1 MILRG
6 FYLGVVQ
13 HRVFE
18 SAHLAQHEGS
28 VVVSLGERRRERE
41 EGGRERGEGE
51 RRGERREGTRDGGRE
66 KRRMREGRGKVGKE

>member
-1 MILRG
+1 MYQYSLNSVILRG

-28 VVVSLGERRRERE
+28 VVVSLGEKGVRE
-41 EGGRERGEGE
+41 EGEGE
-51 RRGERREGTRDGGRE
+51 RDRGRGRE
-66 KRRMREGRGKVGKE
+66 WRGGEKE

>member
-1 MILRG
+1 MYQYSLNSVILRG

-41 EGGRERGEGE
+41 EGGREK
-51 RRGERREGTRDGGRE
+51 RRVREGGVR
-66 KRRMREGRGKVGKE
+66 